1 MTTAPIRS
9 LPAVRLLG
17 RQPVSQGPVPCFYT
31 ASGIECLFTGSELAL
46 CLDAGFTL
54 YEPWVSVELNGA
66 WIARFPVQP
75 GRSQVTLFRGM
86 TPGVPKHVRVLKDV
100 QAMHDDPD
108 HFLLIEALAF
118 EGGDFLPLP
127 EPACRL
133 EFVGNSITS
142 GEGALGAVCEED
154 WIAPFF
160 SAVNH
165 YARMTADA
173 LHAEW
178 RIVSQSGWGLLSSWD
193 NDPRRRVMDY
203 YDTVCGLAA
212 GPHNE
217 ALGAQQPYRFDSWK
231 ADTVILNLSTNDDG
245 AMGNPPWTDPA
256 TGKTYA
262 QRPTPEHLAELE
274 QTAVD
279 VLKKVRARN
288 PRAVALCTTGLE
300 NSTAALGPGKWITS
314 VTMTVFY
321 VLLYY
326 VWRKRYHVQGCAG
339 CTAAVWLLAGLR
351 VLLCMMPQNRWLE
364 PDAPLRWGIYRNI
377 PFALLGLL
385 VIVLFYRKAK
395 ETADH
400 AFRWMWLTIVLS
412 FDFYIPVVLWAD
424 AYPLVGMLMI
434 PKTCAY
440 VWTVWIGLQ
449 AMRRET
455 PGA

>member
-46 CLDAGFTL
+46 CLEAGFTL

-75 GRSQVTLFRGM
+75 GRSRVTLFRGM

-173 LHAEW
+173 LHADW

-231 ADTVILNLSTNDDG
+231 ADAVILNLGTNDDG

-262 QRPTPEHLAELE
+262 QRPTPEHLVELE

-288 PRAVALCTTGLE
+288 PDAWIVWAFGMLGEGRMGAVLRAAVAR
-300 NSTAALGPGKWITS
+300 AAAECGDSRMCYLALPAATPD
-314 VTMTVFY
+314 TMGA
-321 VLLYY
+321 
-326 VWRKRYHVQGCAG
+326 RQH
-339 CTAAVWLLAGLR
+339 
-351 VLLCMMPQNRWLE
+351 
-364 PDAPLRWGIYRNI
+364 
-377 PFALLGLL
+377 
-385 VIVLFYRKAK
+385 
-395 ETADH
+395 
-400 AFRWMWLTIVLS
+400 
-412 FDFYIPVVLWAD
+412 
-424 AYPLVGMLMI
+424 
-434 PKTCAY
+434 
-440 VWTVWIGLQ
+440 
-449 AMRRET
+449 
-455 PGA
+455 PGAACHRQAAQVLTERLRSILSTGEQRFPL

>member
-75 GRSQVTLFRGM
+75 GRSRVTLFRGM

-231 ADTVILNLSTNDDG
+231 ADAVILNLGTNDDG

-274 QTAVD
+274 QAAVD
-279 VLKKVRARN
+279 MLKKVRARN
-288 PRAVALCTTGLE
+288 PDAWIVWAFGMLGEGRMGAVLRAAVAR
-300 NSTAALGPGKWITS
+300 AAAECGDSRMCYLALPAATPD
-314 VTMTVFY
+314 TMGA
-321 VLLYY
+321 
-326 VWRKRYHVQGCAG
+326 RQH
-339 CTAAVWLLAGLR
+339 
-351 VLLCMMPQNRWLE
+351 
-364 PDAPLRWGIYRNI
+364 
-377 PFALLGLL
+377 
-385 VIVLFYRKAK
+385 
-395 ETADH
+395 
-400 AFRWMWLTIVLS
+400 
-412 FDFYIPVVLWAD
+412 
-424 AYPLVGMLMI
+424 
-434 PKTCAY
+434 
-440 VWTVWIGLQ
+440 
-449 AMRRET
+449 
-455 PGA
+455 PGAACHRQAAQVLTERLRSILPAGEQRFPL

>member
-75 GRSQVTLFRGM
+75 GRSRVTLFRGM

-173 LHAEW
+173 LHREPERLGPAVQLGQ
-178 RIVSQSGWGLLSSWD
+178 RPPPPGDGLLRHRLR
-193 NDPRRRVMDY
+193 PGRRALQR
-203 YDTVCGLAA
+203 GPGRAA
-212 GPHNE
+212 
-217 ALGAQQPYRFDSWK
+217 AYRFDSWK
-231 ADTVILNLSTNDDG
+231 ADAVILNLGTNDDG

-256 TGKTYA
+256 TGETYA

-279 VLKKVRARN
+279 VLKKVRAHN
-288 PRAVALCTTGLE
+288 PDAWIVWAFGMLGEGRMGAVLRAAVAR
-300 NSTAALGPGKWITS
+300 AAAECGDSRMCYLALPAATPD
-314 VTMTVFY
+314 TMGA
-321 VLLYY
+321 
-326 VWRKRYHVQGCAG
+326 RQH
-339 CTAAVWLLAGLR
+339 
-351 VLLCMMPQNRWLE
+351 
-364 PDAPLRWGIYRNI
+364 
-377 PFALLGLL
+377 
-385 VIVLFYRKAK
+385 
-395 ETADH
+395 
-400 AFRWMWLTIVLS
+400 
-412 FDFYIPVVLWAD
+412 
-424 AYPLVGMLMI
+424 
-434 PKTCAY
+434 
-440 VWTVWIGLQ
+440 
-449 AMRRET
+449 
-455 PGA
+455 PGAACHRQAAQVLTERLRSILPAGEQRFPL